1 MAVKEELG
9 VLLPTCQVHNHIPLF
24 FFSQIKWHKLFIVVI
39 CLHYENVHIFK
50 EGGFYLVDQY
60 LKITK
65 NFNDHR

>member
-24 FFSQIKWHKLFIVVI
+24 FFFPKSNGINFLVI